1 MDVLIIKPQFGS
13 KILAGEKLLEI
24 RGSRT
29 NKRGRIGI
37 AYSKTGQVF
46 GEVTLADIICFDEA
60 KWEEFR
66 WAHLAECSFAE
77 MCQTYK
83 QPYGWIML
91 EPVLYDK
98 PKRYYHPAG
107 AVIWVSNPM
116 IYGDGD

>member
-1 MDVLIIKPQFGS
+1 MDVLIIKPQYGS

-37 AYSKTGQVF
+37 AYSKTSHVY
-46 GEVTLADIICFDEA
+46 GEVNLRDIICFTEET
-60 KWEEFR
+60 WEQFR
-66 WAHLAECSFAE
+66 WAHLVNCSFAE
-77 MCQTYK
+77 ICQTYR
-83 QPYGWIML
+83 QPYGWIMTD
-91 EPVLYDK
+91 PVLYEK

-116 IYGDGD
+116 LYEEDD